1 MVNFGLYKNLHFIIL
16 LWLIEYCIVSF
27 FNYIF
32 LSIVGSLLRRRI
44 LIRILMFV
52 INLEFINIQYLIQYN
67 ITYYL
72 INNILF
78 EETI

>member
-1 MVNFGLYKNLHFIIL
+1 
-16 LWLIEYCIVSF
+16 
-27 FNYIF
+27 
-32 LSIVGSLLRRRI
+32 
-44 LIRILMFV
+44 MFV

-72 INNILF
+72 INNFLF